1 MNTFKYL
8 LLLFSFFSFSQT
20 KSLIGVVSDD
30 ANKPLESV
38 NVIPKHNYQVTRK
51 SVILVKNILLI
62 VR

>member
-38 NVIPKHNYQVTRK
+38 NVIAIHNYNEVTSKFER
-51 SVILVKNILLI
+51 VNQQFL
-62 VR
+62 